1 MEKNLNYE
9 TQAAQ
14 IADEVFATMATRVTP
29 GDMAR
34 MRDAYEFASR
44 AHEGQVRKSGAPY
57 IMHPLRV
64 ALIVAREM
72 MLDADSVIAAFLHD
86 VVEDTPVTIDE
97 IGDRY
102 GDDVKSIVRAVTKQN
117 KDKYEMSKQLD
128 NFRQMLD
135 TLHQDTR
142 PLLVKLA
149 DRLHNM
155 RTLDSMPPHKQMK
168 IAGETDYFYA
178 PLANRLGLYNIKI
191 ELENLGL
198 RYRCPNEYGELEEA
212 IKTYREIHGV
222 RINAFARKVESL
234 LDGAAIPARLH
245 VEYRKPYS
253 LWRKMR
259 RTHEDLNHLPD
270 RHYIDIVYPCDDV
283 RQEKKVALHIYSVL
297 SSVLREKPHSIIN
310 YIDDPKENGYQSF
323 HVQFMFESGCW
334 EEVHIQSE
342 RMARNSQIGC
352 VAQEEDKGKVMKWI
366 EGFARELRDIE
377 SHMQEGNFIEDVA
390 AWLYNDDI
398 TVFTPTGMSI
408 TLPKRATALDFA
420 YKIHSEI
427 GEKARYA
434 YVNDRLASVM
444 TELHR
449 GDVVEIKSG
458 EGLKPDPSW
467 VDRVVTSTARRFL
480 KRHLA
485 KQEQPRYNRCPL
497 CHPIPGDEVAGFKDA
512 EDVITLHKRNC
523 PQAISLATQH
533 GDSIV
538 DVDFEPSPGIL
549 YPATIRVIAVD
560 RYRLLSDMIDC
571 ITNQLHLSM
580 DKLTITTTDC
590 IVECTVSF
598 GVSSL
603 ADLKHALEMLQ
614 AIEGIDEVKNL
625 NA

>member
-1 MEKNLNYE
+1 MEKNYDFANYQEKVASVVFE
-9 TQAAQ
+9 TMSSRVSGAQ
-14 IADEVFATMATRVTP
+14 MEKIK
-29 GDMAR
+29 
-34 MRDAYEFASR
+34 DAYQFACR
-44 AHEGQVRKSGAPY
+44 AHEGQKRKSGEPY
-57 IMHPLRV
+57 IIHPLSV
-64 ALIVAREM
+64 ARIVAVEM

-86 VVEDTPVTIDE
+86 VVEDTPVSIDE
-97 IGDRY
+97 IGSRY
-102 GDDVKSIVRAVTKQN
+102 GNDVKSIVRAVTKQN
-117 KDKYEMSKQLD
+117 KEKYEMSKQLD

-135 TLHQDTR
+135 TLHLDTR

-155 RTLDSMPPHKQMK
+155 RTLDSMPPSKQMK

-212 IKTYREIHGV
+212 IKTYREIHGE
-222 RINAFARKVESL
+222 RINTFVRKVESL
-234 LDGAAIPARLH
+234 LDNASIAAQLN

-259 RTHEDLNHLPD
+259 RTHEDLNHLSD
-270 RHYIDIVYPCDDV
+270 RHYIDIVYPCGDV
-283 RQEKKVALHIYSVL
+283 SQEKKVALHIYSVL
-297 SSVLREKPHSIIN
+297 SSVFREKPHSIIN

-323 HVQFMFESGCW
+323 HVQFMSESGCW
-334 EEVHIQSE
+334 EEVHILSE

-352 VAQEEDKGKVMKWI
+352 VAQEDKGKVMKWI

-377 SHMQEGNFIEDVA
+377 SHLQEGNFIEDVA

-398 TVFTPTGMSI
+398 TVFTPTGKSI

-434 YVNDRLASVM
+434 FVNDRLASVM

-467 VDRVVTSTARRFL
+467 VDRVVTSTARRAL

-485 KQEQPRYNRCPL
+485 KQEMLNYHRCPQ
-497 CHPIPGDEVAGFKDA
+497 CKPIPGDEVAGFKDA
-512 EDVITLHKRNC
+512 DDTITLHKRNC
-523 PQAISLATQH
+523 PRAISLATQY

-538 DVDFEPSPGIL
+538 DVDFKASPSIL
-549 YPATIRVIAVD
+549 YPVSIRVIAVD
-560 RYRLLSDMIDC
+560 RYHLLSDMIDC
-571 ITNQLHLSM
+571 FTNQLHLSM
-580 DKLTITTTDC
+580 NKLAITTTDC
-590 IVECTVSF
+590 IVDCTVSF

-603 ADLKHALEMLQ
+603 ADLKHVVESLQ
-614 AIEGIDEVKNL
+614 EINGVEEVKNL
-625 NA
+625 DS